1 MTSFFSSPPPVV
13 IQQPQQVAAS
23 GSGEV
28 KPYAP
33 VEPFIEDL
41 LPRIEE
47 EFSADPVLFQQS
59 LVPQDTAETLAA
71 RQGFANLGQT
81 AAGFA
86 PDFQQL
92 YQADLARGMAD
103 PSQDPLFLAET
114 GAIADQARRLTE
126 RDKLLAQEQAIQ
138 AGQFG
143 LGSTALAELQQNQQ
157 RLREETVQRQLA
169 ESLGRAEQRR
179 IGAADRAPE
188 FAQQQLQAQ
197 LAQPSLQEAVGRDI
211 ESRQA
216 ARLADQARLTQ
227 QPQEAQ
233 REQLIN
239 LSNLL
244 GGLAGLGTSTTF
256 QNQSSGF
263 TSQAFSGG
271 ASPFQQTIG
280 AVGAIAP
287 FLPGYGSSDIRLKTN
302 IKQVG
307 KLNNGIKLY
316 TWNWTE
322 EAKGIV
328 GDQVEYGVIAQEV
341 MEVVPE
347 AVIEDN
353 DGYLRVSYETLYDHA
368 ESFDHVCCNEV
379 GA

>member
-1 MTSFFSSPPPVV
+1 MGGIFSSPPPVV
-13 IQQPQQVAAS
+13 VQQPQQFQSS

-47 EFSADPVLFQQS
+47 EFAADPVLFQQS

-126 RDKLLAQEQAIQ
+126 RDKLLAQTQAMQ

-179 IGAADRAPE
+179 IGAADRAPG

-211 ESRQA
+211 ESREA

-271 ASPFQQTIG
+271 PSPFQQMVS
-280 AVGAIAP
+280 AASAAAP
-287 FLPGYGSSDIRLKTN
+287 YVAMASDIKLKTN

-307 KLNNGIKLY
+307 KLNNGIKVY

-347 AVIEDN
+347 AVIEGN
-353 DGYLRVSYETLYDHA
+353 DGYLRVSYEALYDHA
-368 ESFDHVCCNEV
+368 ESFDHVCCREV

>member
-1 MTSFFSSPPPVV
+1 MGGIFSSPPPAIV
-13 IQQPQQVAAS
+13 QLPQQSQAS

-33 VEPFIEDL
+33 VEPFIETL

-47 EFSADPVLFQQS
+47 EFTADPVLFQQS

-92 YQADLARGMAD
+92 YQADLARGLAD
-103 PSQDPLFLAET
+103 PSQDSLFLAET
-114 GAIADQARRLTE
+114 GTIADQARRLTE
-126 RDKLLAQEQAIQ
+126 RDKLLAQTQAIQ

-143 LGSTALAELQQNQQ
+143 MGSTALEELQQNQA
-157 RLREETVQRQLA
+157 RNREETVQKQLA

-179 IGAADRAPE
+179 IGAADRAPG

-197 LAQPSLQEAVGRDI
+197 LAQPSLQEALGRDL
-211 ESRQA
+211 ESREA

-233 REQLIN
+233 REQMIN
-239 LSNLL
+239 LTNLL

-263 TSQAFSGG
+263 TSQGFAGG
-271 ASPFQQTIG
+271 ASPFSQM
-280 AVGAIAP
+280 VGAGAAVAP
-287 FLPGYGSSDIRLKTN
+287 FIPGFGSSDIRLKTN

-307 KLNNGIKLY
+307 KLDNGIKLY
-316 TWNWTE
+316 TWKWTA
-322 EAKGIV
+322 EAKKIV
-328 GDQVEYGVIAQEV
+328 NNQPEYGVIADEV
-341 MEVVPE
+341 QDIMPE
-347 AVIEDN
+347 AVIRGS
-353 DGYLRVSYETLYDHA
+353 DGYLKVNYA
-368 ESFDHVCCNEV
+368 AIGV
-379 GA
+379 

>member
-1 MTSFFSSPPPVV
+1 MGGIFSSPPPVV
-13 IQQPQQVAAS
+13 VQQPQQFQSS

-33 VEPFIEDL
+33 VEPFIERL
-41 LPRIEE
+41 LPRVEE
-47 EFSADPVLFQQS
+47 QFTADPVLFDQS
-59 LVPQDTAETLAA
+59 LVPTDTAQTLAA
-71 RQGFANLGQT
+71 RQGFEGVGQT

-86 PDFQQL
+86 PQFGQL
-92 YQADLARGMAD
+92 YQGDFNRALAD

-114 GAIADQARRLTE
+114 GALADQARRLTE
-126 RDKLLAQEQAIQ
+126 RDKLLAQTQALQ

-143 LGSTALAELQQNQQ
+143 LGSTALGEMEQGQQQ
-157 RLREETVQRQLA
+157 LREESVQKQLA
-169 ESLGRAEQRR
+169 ESLNRAEQRR
-179 IGAADRAPE
+179 IAAGTRAPG

-197 LAQPSLQEAVGRDI
+197 LTAPSLQEAIGKDI
-211 ESRQA
+211 ESRTA

-233 REQLIN
+233 REQTIN
-239 LSNLL
+239 LANLL

-271 ASPFQQTIG
+271 ASPFQQVLG
-280 AVGAIAP
+280 AAGTAASI
-287 FLPGYGSSDIRLKTN
+287 YNMSDIRLKTN

-307 KLNNGIKLY
+307 KLDNGINLY
-316 TWNWTE
+316 TWKWTE
-322 EAKGIV
+322 EAKDIV
-328 GDQVEYGVIAQEV
+328 GDQPEYGVLADEV
-341 MEVVPE
+341 QSVMPE
-347 AVIEDN
+347 AVIRGS
-353 DGYLRVSYETLYDHA
+353 DGYLRVNYA
-368 ESFDHVCCNEV
+368 AV

>member
-1 MTSFFSSPPPVV
+1 MGGIFSSPPPVV
-13 IQQPQQVAAS
+13 VQQPQQFQSS

-33 VEPFIEDL
+33 VEPFIERL
-41 LPRIEE
+41 LPRVEE
-47 EFSADPVLFQQS
+47 QFTADPVLFEQS
-59 LVPQDTAETLAA
+59 LVTQDTAETLAA

-126 RDKLLAQEQAIQ
+126 RDKLLAQTQAIQ

-143 LGSTALAELQQNQQ
+143 LGSTALEELQQNQQ

-179 IGAADRAPE
+179 IGAADRAPG

-233 REQLIN
+233 REQTIN
-239 LSNLL
+239 LANLL

-271 ASPFQQTIG
+271 PSPFQQMVS
-280 AVGAIAP
+280 AASAAAP
-287 FLPGYGSSDIRLKTN
+287 YVAMASDIKLKTN

-307 KLNNGIKLY
+307 KLNNGIKVY

-347 AVIEDN
+347 AVIEGN
-353 DGYLRVSYETLYDHA
+353 DGYLRVSYEAVYDHA
-368 ESFDHVCCNEV
+368 ESFDHVCCREV

>member
-13 IQQPQQVAAS
+13 IQQPQQFQAS

-47 EFSADPVLFQQS
+47 EFAADPVLFQQS

-92 YQADLARGMAD
+92 YQADLARGLAD
-103 PSQDPLFLAET
+103 PSQDALFLAET

-126 RDKLLAQEQAIQ
+126 RDKLLAQTQAIQ

-179 IGAADRAPE
+179 IGAADRAPG

-211 ESRQA
+211 ETREA

-227 QPQEAQ
+227 QPQEAR

-256 QNQSSGF
+256 QNQTSGF
-263 TSQAFSGG
+263 TSQAFAGG
-271 ASPFQQTIG
+271 PSPFQQVLG
-280 AVGAIAP
+280 AAGTAAS
-287 FLPGYGSSDIRLKTN
+287 LYNMSDIKLKTN

-307 KLNNGIKLY
+307 KLNNGIKVY

-347 AVIEDN
+347 AVIEGN
-353 DGYLRVSYETLYDHA
+353 DGYLRVSYEALYDHA
-368 ESFDHVCCNEV
+368 KSFDHVCCREV

>member
-1 MTSFFSSPPPVV
+1 MGGIFSSPPPVV
-13 IQQPQQVAAS
+13 VQQPQQFQSS

-47 EFSADPVLFQQS
+47 EFAADPVLFQQS

-92 YQADLARGMAD
+92 YQADLARGLAD
-103 PSQDPLFLAET
+103 PSQDQLFLAET

-126 RDKLLAQEQAIQ
+126 RDKLLAQTQAMQ

-143 LGSTALAELQQNQQ
+143 LGSTALEELQQNQQ

-179 IGAADRAPE
+179 IGAADRAPG

-211 ESRQA
+211 ESREA

-271 ASPFQQTIG
+271 ASPFQQIVS
-280 AVGAIAP
+280 AASAAAP
-287 FLPGYGSSDIRLKTN
+287 YVAMSDIRLKTN
-302 IKQVG
+302 VKQVG

-322 EAKGIV
+322 EAKGIA
-328 GDQVEYGVIAQEV
+328 GNQVEYGVIAQEV

-347 AVIEDN
+347 AVIEGN
-353 DGYLRVSYETLYDHA
+353 DGYLRVSYEALYNHA
-368 ESFDHVCCNEV
+368 ESFDHVCCREV

>member
-1 MTSFFSSPPPVV
+1 
-13 IQQPQQVAAS
+13 
-23 GSGEV
+23 
-28 KPYAP
+28 
-33 VEPFIEDL
+33 
-41 LPRIEE
+41 
-47 EFSADPVLFQQS
+47 LFQQS

-114 GAIADQARRLTE
+114 RAIADQARRLTE
-126 RDKLLAQEQAIQ
+126 RDKLIAQTQAIQ

-179 IGAADRAPE
+179 IGAADRAPG

-197 LAQPSLQEAVGRDI
+197 LAQPSLAQPSLQEAVGRDI
-211 ESRQA
+211 ETREA

-227 QPQEAQ
+227 QPQEAR

-256 QNQSSGF
+256 QNQTSGF

-271 ASPFQQTIG
+271 PSPFQQVLG
-280 AVGAIAP
+280 AAGTAAS
-287 FLPGYGSSDIRLKTN
+287 LYNMSDIKLKTN

-307 KLNNGIKLY
+307 KLNNGIKVY

-347 AVIEDN
+347 AVIEGN
-353 DGYLRVSYETLYDHA
+353 DGYLRVSYEALYNHA
-368 ESFDHVCCNEV
+368 ESFDHVCCREV

>member
-1 MTSFFSSPPPVV
+1 MGGIFSSPPPVV
-13 IQQPQQVAAS
+13 VQQPQQFQAS

-47 EFSADPVLFQQS
+47 EFSTDPVLFQQS

-103 PSQDPLFLAET
+103 PSQDLLFLAET

-126 RDKLLAQEQAIQ
+126 RDNLLAQTQAIQ

-143 LGSTALAELQQNQQ
+143 LGSTALEELQQNQQ

-179 IGAADRAPE
+179 IGAADRAPG

-211 ESRQA
+211 ESREA

-233 REQLIN
+233 REQTIN
-239 LSNLL
+239 LANLL

-271 ASPFQQTIG
+271 ASPFQQTVG
-280 AVGAIAP
+280 AVGAVAP
-287 FLPGYGSSDIRLKTN
+287 FFNSDVKLKTN

-322 EAKGIV
+322 EGKDIA
-328 GDQVEYGVIAQEV
+328 GDQAEYGVIAQEV

-347 AVIEDN
+347 AVIEGN
-353 DGYLRVSYETLYDHA
+353 DGYLKVSYETVYNHA
-368 ESFDHVCCNEV
+368 ESFDHVCCREV